1 MEEHRILWGMAAGG
15 TIFETELGFF
25 KQIKLH
31 CATLKD
37 HRAAL
42 FMVKNGTK
50 KRGISPGIVEIIH

>member
-1 MEEHRILWGMAAGG
+1 MAAAG
-15 TIFETELGFF
+15 TIFETAFDF
-25 KQIKLH
+25 SKQIKQH
-31 CATLKD
+31 CAALKD